1 VSIAVAR
8 FCGFN
13 KPRFGG
19 LVYCMDCQKKVPKA
33 G

>member
-1 VSIAVAR
+1 VSNAVAR
-8 FCGFN
+8 FCWFN